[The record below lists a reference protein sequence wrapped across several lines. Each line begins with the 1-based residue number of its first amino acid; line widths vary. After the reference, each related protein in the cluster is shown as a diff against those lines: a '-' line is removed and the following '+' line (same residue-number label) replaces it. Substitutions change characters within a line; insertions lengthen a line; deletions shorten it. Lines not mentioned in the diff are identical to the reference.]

1 MKRFIAL
8 GVAAFAFAGT
18 AAAIDY
24 PEDRGVVP
32 SIVPPAPD
40 ETGTVHNVPAWQG
53 VAPVA
58 PETAIVAPAPGP
70 VASAAAP
77 NSVDDFF
84 ARYDTNRDG
93 VIDANEARIDPDLA
107 GAFASADADHDGVLT
122 RSEFQDAA
130 IIAQQERN
138 SAAGR

>member
-8 GVAAFAFAGT
+8 GIAAVSFAGT

-24 PEDRGVVP
+24 PEERGVVP

-40 ETGTVHNVPAWQG
+40 ETGRVNNVPAWRNL
-53 VAPVA
+53 APVSPAA
-58 PETAIVAPAPGP
+58 PIG
-70 VASAAAP
+70 AAAG
-77 NSVDDFF
+77 NTVDDFF

-93 VIDANEARIDPDLA
+93 VIDQNEARIDPDLA
-107 GAFASADADHDGVLT
+107 GAFARADANHDGVLT
-122 RSEFQDAA
+122 RDEFQNAA
-130 IIAQQERN
+130 TIAQQDRN

>member
-8 GVAAFAFAGT
+8 GIATFAFAGT

-24 PEDRGVVP
+24 PEERGVVP
-32 SIVPPAPD
+32 SLIPSAPD
-40 ETGTVHNVPAWQG
+40 ETGTVHNVPAWRNL
-53 VAPVA
+53 APVA
-58 PETAIVAPAPGP
+58 P
-70 VASAAAP
+70 AAAG

-93 VIDANEARIDPDLA
+93 VIDSNEARIDPDLVS
-107 GAFASADADHDGVLT
+107 AFTRADVNHDGVLT
-122 RSEFQDAA
+122 RAEFQDAA
-130 IIAQQERN
+130 TIAQQERN

>member
-1 MKRFIAL
+1 MTRFIAL

-18 AAAIDY
+18 AAAVDY

-40 ETGTVHNVPAWQG
+40 ETGTVHNVPAWRG
-53 VAPVA
+53 VAPIAPVA
-58 PETAIVAPAPGP
+58 PTTI
-70 VASAAAP
+70 AA

-84 ARYDTNRDG
+84 TRYDTNRDG
-93 VIDANEARIDPDLA
+93 VIDWNEARADPDLVR
-107 GAFASADADHDGVLT
+107 AFTRADANQDGALT
-122 RSEFQDAA
+122 RDEFQTAA
-130 IIAQQERN
+130 IIAQQDRN

>member
-24 PEDRGVVP
+24 PEERGVVP
-32 SIVPPAPD
+32 SQIPPAPD
-40 ETGTVHNVPAWQG
+40 ETGTVHNVPAWRN
-53 VAPVA
+53 VAPMTPNA
-58 PETAIVAPAPGP
+58 AIVAPAPGP
-70 VASAAAP
+70 IASAA

-93 VIDANEARIDPDLA
+93 VVDWNEARVDPDLVR
-107 GAFASADADHDGVLT
+107 AFTRADANHDGVLT
-122 RSEFQDAA
+122 RAEFQDAA
-130 IIAQQERN
+130 IIAQQDRN

>member
-8 GVAAFAFAGT
+8 GVAAFVFAGT
-18 AAAIDY
+18 AAAVDY
-24 PEDRGVVP
+24 PEERGVVP
-32 SIVPPAPD
+32 SLIPPAPD
-40 ETGTVHNVPAWQG
+40 ETGKVNNVPAWRNL
-53 VAPVA
+53 APVSS
-58 PETAIVAPAPGP
+58 PSVAAG
-70 VASAAAP
+70 
-77 NSVDDFF
+77 NTVDDFF

>member
-8 GVAAFAFAGT
+8 GVAALAFAGT

-24 PEDRGVVP
+24 PEERGIVP

-40 ETGTVHNVPAWQG
+40 ESGRVNNVPAWRSIAPAAAPA
-53 VAPVA
+53 APVA
-58 PETAIVAPAPGP
+58 GAGNT
-70 VASAAAP
+70 
-77 NSVDDFF
+77 VDDYF

-93 VIDANEARIDPDLA
+93 VVDWNEARVDPDLVR
-107 GAFASADADHDGVLT
+107 AFTSADANHDGALT
-122 RSEFQDAA
+122 RDEFQQAA
-130 IIAQQERN
+130 VLAQQERN

>member
-8 GVAAFAFAGT
+8 GIAAFAFAGT
-18 AAAIDY
+18 AAAVDY

-40 ETGTVHNVPAWQG
+40 ETGTVHDVPAWRNL
-53 VAPVA
+53 APVA
-58 PETAIVAPAPGP
+58 PAAPIG
-70 VASAAAP
+70 AAAG
-77 NSVDDFF
+77 NTVDDFF

-107 GAFASADADHDGVLT
+107 GAFTSADADHDGVLT

-130 IIAQQERN
+130 IIAHTDRN